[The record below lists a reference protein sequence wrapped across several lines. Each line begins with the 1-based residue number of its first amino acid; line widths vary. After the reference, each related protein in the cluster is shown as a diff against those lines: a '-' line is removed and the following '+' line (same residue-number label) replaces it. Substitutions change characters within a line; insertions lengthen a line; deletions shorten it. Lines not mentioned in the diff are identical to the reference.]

1 MPSERTH
8 ALRGLF
14 ARRAD
19 PYAGADLATSRRIVG
34 LLWVLSL
41 GLTVALLPLSPPTDA
56 IGRPGWIVALG
67 IVIGGALGARRL
79 LDQRTTVTFDHL
91 LLVSYL
97 GLAQTAV
104 MVFLAGEGAGYK
116 ELFLLWVGSGVGVHP
131 PRRGLPFLATA
142 LAASWVP
149 LANEGW
155 NENMAGDV
163 AAHAL
168 LWCAVGLALVV
179 LVAST
184 RAQRTALRTGEAV
197 ARAAAE
203 TAASHVR
210 TLHDIAEVALEHIPL
225 DELLD
230 ELLDLIGHALGTEW
244 RAVLLHE
251 DSQLTLRAVS
261 GEATAEPGIKIRIGD
276 WLPGRVAA
284 RRKPI
289 VLTDVTRAER
299 ESPLIDG
306 QRVSSLA
313 AVPLLA
319 HGELIGV
326 LQVGSLQQRRFS
338 DDDVRLLQL
347 AGERMALAIDRARL
361 FEETHHIAETLQR
374 KLLPERLP
382 SIPSVEL
389 AARYLPGGPGVEIGG
404 DWYDVFAYKD
414 GRVGLAMGDVVG
426 RGVGAA
432 SLMGQL
438 RTALRAYALEQ
449 PSPAAVLDRLGALFH
464 QVAPGQMATLVFVVW
479 DPSSSIVCLASAGH
493 PPPLAI
499 APDGSSSYLEHE
511 TCPPLGVMPYLA
523 YKERVQWL
531 EPGST
536 ILLYTDGLVEQRGSI
551 AEGLTRLREAVIA
564 GDAEEL
570 CDRVV
575 ELLLPGGSAGDDA
588 ALLALRDVPLA
599 SERLSLEIPADPDA
613 LVHVRRSLN
622 QWLTASGAS
631 AKDAY
636 ALSVACGEA
645 CANAIEHA
653 YGPSEAA
660 FRLDAQRVNGDVEIV
675 VSDGGRWRRRFS
687 GQRGRGLDLMEA
699 LADELEITATES
711 GTSVRLRRHVGAA

>member
-1 MPSERTH
+1 VPSDRAQ

-14 ARRAD
+14 ARKAD
-19 PYAGADLATSRRIVG
+19 AYAGADLATSRRIVG
-34 LLWVLSL
+34 LLWALSL
-41 GLTVALLPLSPPTDA
+41 GLTIALLPLSPPTEQ
-56 IGRPGWIVALG
+56 IGPAGWALAAL
-67 IVIGGALGARRL
+67 IVIGGAIGAKHL
-79 LDQRTTVTFDHL
+79 LDQRTMVTFDHL
-91 LLVSYL
+91 LLVCYL
-97 GLAQTAV
+97 GLAQTAAL
-104 MVFLAGEGAGYK
+104 VFLSGDGSGYT
-116 ELFLLWVGSGVGVHP
+116 ELFVLWVGAGVGVHP

-142 LAASWVP
+142 LVASWLP
-149 LANEGW
+149 LVYDG
-155 NENMAGDV
+155 AGSQS
-163 AAHAL
+163 AGEMTAHAL

-184 RAQRTALRTGEAV
+184 RAQRTALRTGEAE
-197 ARAAAE
+197 ARAEAE
-203 TAASHVR
+203 TAATHMR
-210 TLHDIAEVALEHIPL
+210 TLHAIAEVALEHRTL
-225 DELLD
+225 DDLLD
-230 ELLDLIGHALGTEW
+230 ELLDLVGDALQTEW
-244 RAVLLHE
+244 RAVLLHTN
-251 DSQLTLRAVS
+251 QRLTLRAVS
-261 GEATAEPGIKIRIGD
+261 GEARAEPGIEIRIGD

-284 RRKPI
+284 RRRPM
-289 VLTDVTRAER
+289 VLSDVSPAEQD
-299 ESPLIDG
+299 SPLLKG
-306 QRVSSLA
+306 RQVCSLA

-326 LQVGSLQQRRFS
+326 LQVGSLQKRRFS

-382 SIPSVEL
+382 EIPTVEL

-404 DWYDVFAYKD
+404 DWYDVFTYKD

-426 RGVGAA
+426 RGVDAA

-499 APDGSSSYLEHE
+499 APDGASSYLEHE

-551 AEGLTRLREAVIA
+551 DEGLTRLREAVAA
-564 GDAEEL
+564 GTAEEL
-570 CDRVV
+570 CDRIVAT
-575 ELLLPGGSAGDDA
+575 LLPDGSGDDDA
-588 ALLALRDVPLA
+588 AVLALRDVPL
-599 SERLSLEIPADPDA
+599 SSDRLSLSVPADPDA

-622 QWLTASGAS
+622 QWLAASGAS
-631 AKDAY
+631 PKDAY

-675 VSDGGRWRRRFS
+675 VSDQGRWRRRFS

-699 LADELEITATES
+699 LADELEITATET